1 MVLRQG
7 QCSLLY
13 TNHFS
18 VLNVQV
24 AKMMTERDIL
34 LKKLSSVAFA
44 MFEIRLFLDTH
55 PDSTD
60 AMAKFDDL
68 NDKYVKLKEKYE
80 DEYGPLLSKDA
91 DSPVQWIKGPWPWE
105 VQ

>member
-1 MVLRQG
+1 
-7 QCSLLY
+7 
-13 TNHFS
+13 
-18 VLNVQV
+18 
-24 AKMMTERDIL
+24 MMTERDIL

-68 NDKYVKLKEKYE
+68 NDKYVKLKEKFEHIDFITSNVEE
-80 DEYGPLLSKDA
+80 DPYSFY
-91 DSPVQWIKGPWPWE
+91 
-105 VQ
+105 